1 MILDTIMFVGYANEV
16 DILEF
21 RLEEYYDI
29 VDNFLIIEG
38 THTFQG
44 DEKPLHFK
52 DVFSKQDRF
61 KKYMDKVEMVT
72 FNSLA
77 KGEESKIPSDFK
89 PNYSDLISSWN
100 DHNQR
105 RLITDVCIDWGLQK
119 DDIVIIGDC
128 DEIYDKQYLP
138 KLLESTLP
146 CAGYV
151 YWSFYYINVYKKDP
165 WGGAFIMNFDPNFDL
180 ENTRHGRDHNRINF
194 PYGDN
199 PPFIGWH
206 LSWLGNAEQL
216 ATKILSGGHTE
227 INYHAYNLNLLKEK
241 ISNLEWFE
249 TRGENSPVSRDN
261 DFVVGNN
268 LLPPFFKQDRFKH
281 LFYGEL

>member
-77 KGEESKIPSDFK
+77 KGEESKVPLDWFK

-100 DHNQR
+100 DHQQR
-105 RLITDVCIDWGLQK
+105 RLITDICIDWGLTK
-119 DDIVIIGDC
+119 DDI
-128 DEIYDKQYLP
+128 
-138 KLLESTLP
+138 
-146 CAGYV
+146 
-151 YWSFYYINVYKKDP
+151 
-165 WGGAFIMNFDPNFDL
+165 
-180 ENTRHGRDHNRINF
+180 NF
-194 PYGDN
+194 P
-199 PPFIGWH
+199 
-206 LSWLGNAEQL
+206 
-216 ATKILSGGHTE
+216 
-227 INYHAYNLNLLKEK
+227 
-241 ISNLEWFE
+241 
-249 TRGENSPVSRDN
+249 
-261 DFVVGNN
+261 
-268 LLPPFFKQDRFKH
+268 KH
-281 LFYGEL
+281 LTPEIIHSALFVHNAHDKVETVTRVKYGVKQIGEQAHPPY

>member
-105 RLITDVCIDWGLQK
+105 RLITDICSDWGLTK
-119 DDIVIIGDC
+119 DDIIIVADC

-138 KLLESTLP
+138 KLLESALP
-146 CAGYV
+146 CAGYLHLST
-151 YWSFYYINVYKKDP
+151 YFINV
-165 WGGAFIMNFDPNFDL
+165 WRRNSWSGGYIMNFDSNFDL
-180 ENTRHGRDHNRINF
+180 ENTRHNRDDRHMNF
-194 PYGDN
+194 PFDQTKT
-199 PPFIGWH
+199 GWH
-206 LSWLGNAEQL
+206 LAWLGTAEQI
-216 ATKILSGGHTE
+216 AVKILSGGHTDH
-227 INYHAYNLNLLKEK
+227 NHHANNLNNLKEK
-241 ISNLEWFE
+241 IHNLEWFDSNE
-249 TRGENSPVSRDN
+249 QFILNN
-261 DFVVGNN
+261 DIV
-268 LLPPFFKQDRFKH
+268 PSFFKQDRFKH
-281 LFYGEL
+281 LFRGEL

>member
-77 KGEESKIPSDFK
+77 KGEESKVPLDWFK

-100 DHNQR
+100 DHQQR
-105 RLITDVCIDWGLQK
+105 RLITDICIDWGLTK

-128 DEIYDKQYLP
+128 DEIYDKQYLS
-138 KLLESTLP
+138 KLLESRLP

-165 WGGAFIMNFDPNFDL
+165 WSGAYIMNFDPSFDL
-180 ENTRHGRDHNRINF
+180 ENTRHGRDHHHINF
-194 PYGDN
+194 PFN
-199 PPFIGWH
+199 QIKIGWH
-206 LSWLGNAEQL
+206 LSWLGTAEQL
-216 ATKILSGGHTE
+216 AVKILSGGQTE
-227 INYHAYNLNLLKEK
+227 INHHANNLNNLKEK
-241 ISNLEWFE
+241 INNMEWFE
-249 TRGENSPVSRDN
+249 AGEESSPVID
-261 DFVVGNN
+261 NN

-281 LFYGEL
+281 LFRGGL